1 MMNSTNHPPT
11 FHQWLKRLRARQH
24 LTQEALAELAF
35 CSVQL
40 IRFFENGRRRPS
52 LEMAEQLATVLQVS
66 TEQHDAFIRLAR
78 TPIAEAE
85 LQVEEETPSSPE
97 TLPTAAA
104 MAKPFL
110 PPLEHLLIGREGEH
124 NILRHL
130 LLHEQRR
137 LVTLIGAGGMGK
149 TQLALDVATALIPH
163 FRDGAAFVAL
173 TALQAASQLPVAVA
187 EALRLPLGASDPQE
201 AVLTLLA
208 PRHLLLV
215 LDGFE
220 QLLHRESGAAAQWVN
235 RLLQQ
240 APQVQVLV
248 TSRERLRLSGE
259 RIFELGGLSLPSNTV
274 APEAAEAVLLFL
286 ERAQQAAGHFVLD
299 AQNKA
304 AIVQI
309 CQLVGGMPLGI
320 ELAAA
325 WVHVLTPEEIAEE
338 LARNVDFLAR
348 ANRDTPAR
356 HRSLRAIFDHSW
368 ELLTEQE
375 QRVLMRLAI
384 FRGGCQREAAQTVAG
399 ATLPVLAS
407 LIDKSL
413 VQRLQHGDHTRYD
426 LHEVV
431 RQFAAEKSV
440 VNGVASPPIGP
451 QPLDDIQLAHYDYF
465 FHLAATAR
473 PHLQDSE
480 QLHWLQVLDNEHANL
495 RAALERCLTAGD
507 HARGLRLAL
516 QLEEFWYVRGHHRE
530 GLTWFRHFLSPT
542 PTHVEAEQPTLDE
555 TNGFAAAG
563 ILAIAGG
570 NYVEARTDL
579 ERSLA
584 AARVLDDPATLAKVL
599 RYRGIVALHEEA
611 YAEAELIL
619 SEAATIGSAL
629 NSHYELATTFGH
641 LAEIALVQQH
651 FQRAQAL
658 GEQAVQLLRVTQDK
672 NQLAGALRRLA
683 QAHLYQG
690 QFTSARHYALE
701 SLALNNE
708 VHDRRGTAASTV
720 VLSSVLEPQAQ
731 WSAIA
736 QMLGAADALLTQAQA
751 SLLPGDQ
758 VEYARIRAICLA
770 ELGAEFAPAHERGR
784 TQLSRQQDA
793 PYDLDWIKQL
803 FVA

>member
-1 MMNSTNHPPT
+1 MTTFTTHPPT
-11 FHQWLKRLRARQH
+11 FSQWLKRLRARH
-24 LTQEALAELAF
+24 NLTQEALAELAF

-52 LEMAEQLATVLQVS
+52 LEMAEQLAAVLQVP
-66 TEQHDAFIRLAR
+66 TDQYDAFIRLAR
-78 TPIAEAE
+78 ASIEEAEIPAKEEASSSPDAAPAEAP
-85 LQVEEETPSSPE
+85 V
-97 TLPTAAA
+97 
-104 MAKPFL
+104 AKPFL
-110 PPLEHLLIGREGEH
+110 PPLDHLLIGREGER

-130 LLHEQRR
+130 LLCEQRR

-149 TQLALDVATALIPH
+149 THLALDVATALAPH

-187 EALRLPLGASDPQE
+187 EALRTPLGAGDPQE
-201 AVLTLLA
+201 SVLTLLA
-208 PRHLLLV
+208 RRHLLLV

-220 QLLHRESGAAAQWVN
+220 QLLNREHDAAVQWVN

-259 RIFELGGLSLPSNTV
+259 RIFELGGLLLPSTTV
-274 APEAAEAVLLFL
+274 APEAAEAVMLFL
-286 ERAQQAAGHFVLD
+286 ERAQQAAGHFVLN

-338 LARNVDFLAR
+338 LTRNVDFLAR

-375 QRVLMRLAI
+375 QDVLVRLAI
-384 FRGGCQREAAQTVAG
+384 FRGGCQREAAQAVAG
-399 ATLPVLAS
+399 APLPVLAS

-413 VQRLQHGDHTRYD
+413 VRRLPRGDHMRYD

-431 RQFAAEKSV
+431 RQFAAEKW
-440 VNGVASPPIGP
+440 VAHEATSPSSGP
-451 QPLDDIQLAHYDYF
+451 QPLDDIRLAHYDYF
-465 FHLAATAR
+465 FNLAATANQ
-473 PHLQDSE
+473 HLQGSE
-480 QLHWLQVLDNEHANL
+480 QLYWLQVLDEEHANL
-495 RAALERCLTAGD
+495 RAALDRCLTAGD
-507 HARGLRLAL
+507 SRRGLRLAL
-516 QLEEFWYVRGHHRE
+516 QLEGYWYVRGHHRE
-530 GLTWFRHFLSPT
+530 GLTWLRQFLT
-542 PTHVEAEQPTLDE
+542 PTAPMTTAQPTLNE
-555 TNGFAAAG
+555 TNGLAAAG

-570 NYVEARTDL
+570 NYAEARTYL
-579 ERSLA
+579 ERSLT
-584 AARVLDDPATLAKVL
+584 AARDLGDPATLTKVL
-599 RYRGIVALHEEA
+599 RYRGIIALHEEA
-611 YAEAELIL
+611 YEEAETIL
-619 SEAATIGSAL
+619 QEAAAIGAAL
-629 NSHYELATTFGH
+629 NNHHELATTLGH

-651 FQRAQAL
+651 YQRAQEL
-658 GEQAVQLLRVTQDK
+658 GEQAVQLLRATQDK

-683 QAHLYQG
+683 QTHVYQG
-690 QFTSARHYALE
+690 QFASARHYALE
-701 SLALNNE
+701 SFVLNNE
-708 VHDRRGTAASTV
+708 VNDRRGTAASTV
-720 VLSSVLEPQAQ
+720 VLASVLRPQAQ
-731 WSAIA
+731 WPAMA

-758 VEYARIRAICLA
+758 IEYDRIRTLCLA
-770 ELGAEFAPAHERGR
+770 ELGAEFASAHEHGR
-784 TQLSRQQDA
+784 LQMSRQQDP
-793 PYDLDWIKQL
+793 PYDLSWITQ
-803 FVA
+803 FFAV